1 MKRLVLISFA
11 AVALALA
18 GVSPR
23 AQMRVTPLDMAQG
36 HTALGL
42 ALRHLANVG
51 IVMEATAHPDDEDN
65 GLLVMLNR
73 GQGFR
78 TALVTA
84 TRGNGGQN
92 EIGPEIFEGLGV
104 LRTEELA
111 ALHRFDGAEQYF
123 TRAVDFGFSFS
134 IDETFQKWGRDEITA
149 DYVRMIRTIRPDV
162 IFGMSPTGNNGG
174 QHHNASAVISHDAY
188 KLAGDPAKYPEQIKD
203 GLRPW
208 QAKKYYWTQGFG
220 PTAPGTDDGKLCR
233 INSSVYD
240 ELLGRTY
247 SEIGTEARSMHKCQG
262 MAQLLALPGP
272 VTRTYRLVETTIA
285 GQMQRDEKLLT
296 DGIDSSIASL
306 AQYAGPS
313 TLQQAQGRP
322 EGNRGATGSGQAA
335 RPSKELVDGL
345 AAIAANVRTAQQR
358 FDAGNDEGAVAP
370 LVAGLHAVRVL
381 RAQLRAMT
389 IDDTAKFEIDFR
401 LRQKER
407 EFQQAIIVASELRLD
422 ALSDDGVVVPGQDVK
437 LSLIVA
443 NNGPTEVAIRQAK
456 FDGFSGGDG
465 TCTLNQVTAQ
475 QGFGGG
481 RGGRGGAN
489 APPPVPVA
497 SLRKDVAGR
506 CDVTMKVPPAA
517 RVSEPYWHRKGEE
530 GRYTFDDDAPFGLP
544 FRPTE
549 FYGEVTLG
557 FPGAPGGPAV
567 EEVFGAVP
575 VQYRYSGD
583 IFSGEKRTDLLIVPA
598 LSVRVSPEV
607 AIIPASSLRQPP
619 PAVAPAAGRGGRRGA
634 PPAAVQPAP
643 AASAGETREV
653 RVTVVN
659 GLPGA
664 SESTVSLELPQ
675 GWTSAPAEQPLKLA
689 RSDESQT
696 LRFLVKPPIG
706 TKAGEYRVRALVKQ
720 GGATYDRG
728 YQVIEYPHIRRQHIY
743 DAASTTIKVIDVNT
757 TPNLTIGYVMGVG
770 DQVPPAIEQLGA
782 KVEFISADDLAWGN
796 LSRFDAIVTGVRA
809 YERRADL
816 RANNA
821 RLLEYVNNG
830 GTMIV
835 QYNKF
840 EFNDAQ
846 YGPYPAKVSN
856 DRVTDEH
863 APVKIAN
870 ENSALLNAPN
880 RINDETWNG
889 WVQERGLYFLGA
901 DHDSRY
907 KDLLEIADGFEFNPG
922 VKKGA
927 LVEAQYGKG
936 RWVYVGLGLW
946 RELPAGVDGAYQLLA
961 NLVSLGKTANLQPPV
976 QPSGPSSGRGR

>member
-1 MKRLVLISFA
+1 MKRVVLLSA
-11 AVALALA
+11 AALAFVIA
-18 GVSPR
+18 IAAPR
-23 AQMRVTPLDMAQG
+23 AQMRVTPLDTQQG
-36 HTALGL
+36 HVALGL

-92 EIGPEIFEGLGV
+92 EIGPEIFEALGA

-123 TRAVDFGFSFS
+123 TRAVDFGYSFS
-134 IDETFQKWGRDEITA
+134 IDETFQKWGRDDITA

-162 IFGMSPTGNNGG
+162 IFGMTPAGNNGG

-188 KLAGDPAKYPEQIKD
+188 KLAGDPTKYPEQIKE

-208 QAKKYYWTQGFG
+208 QPKKYYWTAGFG
-220 PTAPGTDDGKLCR
+220 PPNPNDEQNTKVCR

-240 ELLGRTY
+240 ALLGHTY

-272 VTRTYRLVETTIA
+272 NVRTYRLVESTIA
-285 GQMQRDEKLLT
+285 GQLQKDEKSLT
-296 DGIDSSIASL
+296 EGIDSSIGSL
-306 AQYAGPS
+306 AQFAGP
-313 TLQQAQGRP
+313 RP
-322 EGNRGATGSGQAA
+322 PRDLNEGLN
-335 RPSKELVDGL
+335 
-345 AAIAANVRTAQQR
+345 AIASAVRTAQQR
-358 FDAGNDEGAVAP
+358 FDADNDDGAVAP
-370 LVAGLHAVRVL
+370 LLAGLHAVRVL

-389 IDDTAKFEIDFR
+389 IDDAAKFEIEFR

-407 EFQQAIIVASELRLD
+407 EFQQAIILANGLRID
-422 ALSDDGVVVPGQDVK
+422 ALADDGVVVPGQDVK

-443 NNGPTEVAIRQAK
+443 NNGSGEVTIRQAK
-456 FDGFSGGDG
+456 FDGFTGDN
-465 TCTLNQVTAQ
+465 TCTLNQIVQ
-475 QGFGGG
+475 QAGFGGRG
-481 RGGRGGAN
+481 RGGRGN
-489 APPPVPVA
+489 APPPIPVT
-497 SLRKDVAGR
+497 SLKRDVAGR
-506 CDVTMKVPPAA
+506 CDVTMKIPATA
-517 RVSEPYWHRKGEE
+517 KISEPYWHRKGED
-530 GRYTFDDDAPFGLP
+530 GRYTFDADAPFGLP
-544 FRPTE
+544 YRPTD
-549 FYGEVTLG
+549 FYASVTLG
-557 FPGAPGGPAV
+557 FPGVSGGPAV
-567 EEVFGAVP
+567 EEVFAALP

-583 IFSGEKRTDLLIVPA
+583 IFSGEKRTDLLVVPA

-607 AIIPASSLRQPP
+607 AIIPASSLRLP
-619 PAVAPAAGRGGRRGA
+619 PAPAPAAGRGGRRGA
-634 PPAAVQPAP
+634 PPAP
-643 AASAGETREV
+643 AAAPSSASPGESREV

-659 GLPGA
+659 DLPGE
-664 SESTVSLELPQ
+664 SESVVALELPQ
-675 GWTSAPAEQPLKLA
+675 GWTASPSEQKLKLA
-689 RSDESQT
+689 RADESQT
-696 LRFLVKPPIG
+696 LRFLVKPPLG
-706 TKAGEYRVRALVKQ
+706 TKAGEYHVRAVVKQ

-728 YQVIEYPHIRRQHIY
+728 FQVIEYPHIRRQHIY
-743 DAASTTIKVIDVNT
+743 DAAAATIKVIDVNT
-757 TPNLTIGYVMGVG
+757 LPNLTIGYVMGVG

-782 KVEFISADDLAWGN
+782 KVEMISPDDLAWGN

-830 GTMIV
+830 GTLIV

-840 EFNDAQ
+840 EFNEAQ

-863 APVKIAN
+863 APVKMLI
-870 ENSALLNAPN
+870 ENDPLLNAPN
-880 RINDETWNG
+880 RLNDETWNG
-889 WVQERGLYFLGA
+889 WVQERGLYFL
-901 DHDSRY
+901 DKEHDSRY
-907 KDLLEIADGFEFNPG
+907 KDLLEMADSFEFNPG
-922 VKKGA
+922 AKRGA

-946 RELPAGVDGAYQLLA
+946 RELPAGVDGAYQILA
-961 NLVSLGKTANLQPPV
+961 NLVSLGKTANLQPPA
-976 QPSGPSSGRGR
+976 QPSGGRGR

>member
-1 MKRLVLISFA
+1 MKRFA
-11 AVALALA
+11 LASLAAAALALTVA
-18 GVSPR
+18 MPQAPH
-23 AQMRVTPLDMAQG
+23 AQMRVTPLDAQQG

-42 ALRHLANVG
+42 ALRHLTNVG
-51 IVMEATAHPDDEDN
+51 SVMEATAHPDDEDN

-78 TALVTA
+78 TTLATA

-92 EIGPEIFEGLGV
+92 EIGPEIFESLGV

-111 ALHRFDGAEQYF
+111 ALHRFDGAEQFF
-123 TRAVDFGFSFS
+123 TRAVDFGYSFS

-149 DYVRMIRTIRPDV
+149 DYVRLIRMIRPDV
-162 IFGMSPTGNNGG
+162 MFGMSPTGNNGG
-174 QHHNASAVISHDAY
+174 QHHNASAVLSHEAY
-188 KLAGDPAKYPEQIKD
+188 KLAGDATKYPEQIKD

-208 QAKKYYWTQGFG
+208 QPKKYYWTAAFG
-220 PTAPGTDDGKLCR
+220 PANPGSDEAAGKLCR

-240 ELLGRTY
+240 SLLGRTY

-285 GQMQRDEKLLT
+285 GQMQKDEKALS
-296 DGIDSSIASL
+296 DGIDTSIASL
-306 AQYAGPS
+306 AQFAGP
-313 TLQQAQGRP
+313 RP
-322 EGNRGATGSGQAA
+322 
-335 RPSKELVDGL
+335 PKDLVDGL
-345 AAIAANVRTAQQR
+345 ALVNTNVQAAQKR
-358 FDAGNDEGAVAP
+358 FDADNDDGAVVP
-370 LVAGLHAVRVL
+370 LVAGLHSVRVL

-389 IDDTAKFEIDFR
+389 LDEAAKFEIEFR

-407 EFQQAIIVASELRLD
+407 EFQQAIIIANGLRID

-443 NNGPTEVAIRQAK
+443 NNGAGEVSIRSAK
-456 FDGFSGGDG
+456 FDGFTGDG
-465 TCTLNQVTAQ
+465 ACALNQVTAQ

-481 RGGRGGAN
+481 GRGGRGGAN
-489 APPPVPVA
+489 VPPPVPVA
-497 SLRKDVAGR
+497 LLKKDIAGR
-506 CDVTMKVPPAA
+506 CDVTMKIPATA
-517 RVSEPYWHRKGEE
+517 RVSEPYWHRKGED
-530 GRYTFDDDAPFGLP
+530 GRYTFDADAPFGLP
-544 FRPTE
+544 FRPTN
-549 FYGEVTLG
+549 FYAQVTLG
-557 FPGAPGGPAV
+557 FPGVAGGPAV
-567 EEVFGAVP
+567 EEVFAALP

-583 IFSGEKRTDLLIVPA
+583 IFSGEKRSELLVVPA

-607 AIIPASSLRQPP
+607 AIVPASSLRAPLPP
-619 PAVAPAAGRGGRRGA
+619 TVPATTGRGAAGGRRGA
-634 PPAAVQPAP
+634 PPVAATPAP
-643 AASAGETREV
+643 AAASAGESREI

-664 SESTVSLELPQ
+664 SDSVVSLDMPQ
-675 GWTSAPAEQPLKLA
+675 GWTSTPVEQPLKLA
-689 RSDESQT
+689 RPDESQT
-696 LRFLVKPPIG
+696 LRFMVKPPMG
-706 TKAGEYRVRALVKQ
+706 TKAGEYHVRALVKQ

-728 YQVIEYPHIRRQHIY
+728 YQVIEYPHIHRQHIY
-743 DAASTTIKVIDVNT
+743 EAATTTIKVIDVNT
-757 TPNLTIGYVMGVG
+757 IPNLTIGYVMGVG

-782 KVEFISADDLAWGN
+782 KVELISAEDLAWGN

-809 YERRADL
+809 YERRTDL
-816 RANNA
+816 RANNS
-821 RLLEYVNNG
+821 RLLDYVNNG
-830 GTMIV
+830 GTVIV

-863 APVKIAN
+863 APVKVLN
-870 ENSALLNAPN
+870 ENAALLNSPN

-889 WVQERGLYFLGA
+889 WVQERGLYFIGA

-907 KDLLEIADGFEFNPG
+907 KDLLEIADPFEYNPG
-922 VKKGA
+922 AKKGA
-927 LVEAQYGKG
+927 LVQAQYGKG
-936 RWVYVGLGLW
+936 QWVYVGLGLW

-961 NLVSLGKTANLQPPV
+961 NLVSLGKTSKLQPPAK
-976 QPSGPSSGRGR
+976 

>member
-1 MKRLVLISFA
+1 MQRFVLVAA
-11 AVALALA
+11 AVCALAVMA
-18 GVSPR
+18 PR
-23 AQMRVTPLDMAQG
+23 AQMRVMPLDMPQG

-78 TALVTA
+78 TTLVTA

-134 IDETFQKWGRDEITA
+134 IEETFEKWGRDDITA

-188 KLAGDPAKYPEQIKD
+188 KLAADPAKYPEQIKE

-208 QAKKYYWTQGFG
+208 QPKKYYWTTGFG
-220 PTAPGTDDGKLCR
+220 PPNANAPADAANAKVCR

-272 VTRTYRLVETTIA
+272 VVRTYRLVETTIA
-285 GQMQRDEKLLT
+285 GQMQKDEKLLT
-296 DGIDSSIASL
+296 DGIDSTIASL
-306 AQYAGPS
+306 SQYAG
-313 TLQQAQGRP
+313 
-322 EGNRGATGSGQAA
+322 A
-335 RPSKELVDGL
+335 RPSKDLVDGL
-345 AAIAANVRTAQQR
+345 ASIASQVRTAQQR
-358 FDAGNDEGAVAP
+358 FDAGNDDGAVAP

-381 RAQLRAMT
+381 RAQLRAMP
-389 IDDTAKFEIDFR
+389 IDDAGKFEIEFR

-407 EFQQAIIVASELRLD
+407 EFQQAIIIASSLRID

-437 LSLIVA
+437 LSLLVA
-443 NNGPTEVAIRQAK
+443 NSGAGEVAIRQAK
-456 FDGFSGGDG
+456 FSGFTGDG
-465 TCTLNQVTAQ
+465 ACTLNQVTGQ
-475 QGFGGG
+475 QGFGGGGG

-489 APPPVPVA
+489 APPPVPVS
-497 SLRKDVAGR
+497 SLKKDVAGR
-506 CDVTMKVPPAA
+506 CDVTMKIPAAA

-530 GRYTFDDDAPFGLP
+530 GRYTFDADAPFGLP

-557 FPGAPGGPAV
+557 FPGVPGGPAV
-567 EEVFGAVP
+567 EEVFGTVP

-583 IFSGEKRTDLLIVPA
+583 IFSGEKRTELLIVPA

-607 AIIPASSLRQPP
+607 AIIPAASLRPP
-619 PAVAPAAGRGGRRGA
+619 TPATAGRGGRRGA
-634 PPAAVQPAP
+634 PPAT
-643 AASAGETREV
+643 AASAPAPIQANAGESREV
-653 RVTVVN
+653 RVTVIN
-659 GLPGA
+659 DLPGA
-664 SESTVSLELPQ
+664 SDSTVTLDLPQ
-675 GWTSAPAEQPLKLA
+675 GWTSTPAEQPLKLA
-689 RSDESQT
+689 RQDESQT
-696 LRFLVKPPIG
+696 LRFLVKPPLG
-706 TKAGEYRVRALVKQ
+706 TKSGEYHVRALVKQ

-743 DAASTTIKVIDVNT
+743 DSATTTIKVIDVNT
-757 TPNLTIGYVMGVG
+757 VPNLTIGYIMGVG

-782 KVEFISADDLAWGN
+782 RVEFINADDLAWGN

-809 YERRADL
+809 YERRTDL

-821 RLLEYVNNG
+821 RLLDYVNNG
-830 GTMIV
+830 GTVIV

-863 APVKIAN
+863 APVKIAL
-870 ENSALLNAPN
+870 ENDPLMNAPN

-889 WVQERGLYFLGA
+889 WVQERGLYFLGS

-907 KDLLEIADGFEFNPG
+907 KDLLEIADPFEFNQG

-961 NLVSLGKTANLQPPV
+961 NLVALGKTANLRPPA
-976 QPSGPSSGRGR
+976 QR